1 MAYMRYE
8 KSGAYSASKAAVTA
22 IGETLSLELL
32 GTSVTSTVIHPGY
45 VESEIGQ
52 VQTDGKFDPN
62 AKDRRPSKMLWPADK
77 AARVMANAIE
87 KRKRIYTFTG
97 HGIFAQFMCR
107 HFPDFTFWIVGSN
120 LRKRSREINIHR
132 S

>member
-1 MAYMRYE
+1 MP
-8 KSGAYSASKAAVTA
+8 KIDVH
-22 IGETLSLELL
+22 L
-32 GTSVTSTVIHPGY
+32 
-45 VESEIGQ
+45 
-52 VQTDGKFDPN
+52 
-62 AKDRRPSKMLWPADK
+62 KMLLPADK
-77 AARVMANAIE
+77 VVRVMANAIE